1 MRVIAVA
8 ICILSSVSL
17 AQGEEDWPNWRG
29 PHFNGTASATDLPT
43 TWSRT
48 ENIAWVADLPGVS
61 AATPIVVG
69 DHVYVS
75 SCDLDRNVLMA
86 LCFDRHTGTKRWSRD
101 ISEGVRRD
109 TRSTFAAPSPVS
121 DGEVVVFFY
130 GNGELVAF
138 DVDGELMWRRN
149 VVKDY
154 GEFAFYWTFSTSPVL
169 FDGKLI
175 LQVLQRDVA
184 VEGRGTPNG
193 NMSYLLALDPKTGN
207 EIWKQARVSQARA
220 ESRESFATPMP
231 YVSQGR
237 KQLLVIGGDDL
248 TAHDAATGKE
258 LWRWGTW
265 NPQRIT
271 HWRHVPSPVIGEDV
285 ILVCAPKREPIY
297 AIRDGGIGTRGDD
310 AIAWT
315 SEDRPAVSSDVPTP
329 AFYDG
334 DFFVL
339 SDVRK
344 SLSRVDP
351 TTGEVIWQVKTPGR
365 DKFEASPTV
374 ADDKVY
380 IVNFIGDVV
389 VLDAKTGELI
399 NNVSMDD
406 PSENS
411 IRSSVIVA
419 GKQLLI
425 RTNRKLYCIGT

>member
-193 NMSYLLALDPKTGN
+193 NMSYLLALDPKTGK

-248 TAHDAATGKE
+248 TAHDVATGKE

>member
-248 TAHDAATGKE
+248 TAHDAATGEE

-389 VLDAKTGELI
+389 VLDTKTGELI

>member
-207 EIWKQARVSQARA
+207 EIWKQARASQARA

-248 TAHDAATGKE
+248 TAHDAATGEE

-389 VLDAKTGELI
+389 VLDTKTGELI